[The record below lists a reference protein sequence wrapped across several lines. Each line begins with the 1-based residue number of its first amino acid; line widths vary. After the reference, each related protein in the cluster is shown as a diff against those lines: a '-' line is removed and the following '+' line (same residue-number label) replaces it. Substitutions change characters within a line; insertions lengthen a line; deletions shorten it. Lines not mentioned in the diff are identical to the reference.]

1 MLRRTLLVL
10 LSALTAGCLTAPDLT
25 VLDRPDL
32 AKPYAESSDRGAP
45 AGAPGL
51 GKTLTVDQ
59 AIEVALINNP
69 DLGQAIARIRQA
81 RARLALARSPFLPS
95 LDANVSYTKY
105 LESSMDVNFGGA
117 GFELPS
123 NSRIGVARGNEFYG
137 TGLDA
142 TWNLFAGGRD
152 WQNYAASREQRDGA
166 ANQAERVKKVIENAV
181 RRAFYQAL
189 LARDAIEISNASVA
203 FSSRELKDAKARY
216 DVGRGLKTDVLTFET
231 RMLDAQVQV
240 TEAENSHRLALI
252 SLGELMAMALPDDI
266 ELTMPA
272 SSGSKWEKMAEE
284 QVVQTAWQQRRD
296 LAALRNDYASAR
308 RQVAAAKA
316 EWFPQVNATGKYE
329 VSHRNSPDFRQDE
342 DDLTVGV
349 GVTWNLYRGGDTV
362 AAIAAARHTAT
373 EKAES
378 HRRLKLSIR
387 TEVSNALTN
396 IKNARR
402 RVELGEKMVA
412 SAEESLK
419 LLAERYRAG
428 AITISQVT
436 EGELRLSEARLDLIQ
451 ARIDLLNAQSELRLA
466 LGEA

>member
-1 MLRRTLLVL
+1 MLRRALVVI
-10 LSALTAGCLTAPDLT
+10 LSALMAGCLTAPDLA

-32 AKPYAESSDRGAP
+32 AKPYVEPLDRGTSAVAP
-45 AGAPGL
+45 AL
-51 GKTLTVDQ
+51 GKTLTVAQ
-59 AIEVALINNP
+59 AIEVALANNP
-69 DLGQAIARIRQA
+69 DIGQAIARIRQA
-81 RARLALARSPFLPS
+81 HARLARARSPFLPS
-95 LDANVSYTKY
+95 LDANASYTKY
-105 LESSMDVNFGGA
+105 FESSMDINFGGA

-142 TWNLFAGGRD
+142 SWNLFAGGRD
-152 WQNYAASREQRDGA
+152 WQNYAAAREQRHGA
-166 ANQAERVKKVIENAV
+166 ANQAERTKEIIENAV

-189 LARDAIEISNASVA
+189 LARDSIEISNSSVA
-203 FSSRELKDAKARY
+203 FSSRELKDARARY

-240 TEAENSHRLALI
+240 AEAENADRLARI
-252 SLGELMAMALPDDI
+252 SLGELMAMGLPDGI
-266 ELTMPA
+266 ELTMPE
-272 SSGSKWEKMAEE
+272 SSESKWEKMAEE

-308 RQVAAAKA
+308 RQVEAAKA
-316 EWFPQVNATGKYE
+316 EWFPQVNAFGKYE

-342 DDLTVGV
+342 DDLTAGV

-362 AAIAAARHTAT
+362 AAIATARHTAA

-378 HRRLKLSIR
+378 HRQLKLTIR

-402 RVELGEKMVA
+402 RVELGQKTVD
-412 SAEESLK
+412 SAGKTLE
-419 LLAERYRAG
+419 LLTERYRAG